1 MDLKKSIKQG
11 GFTLAEIMVTIAVLG
26 IISLAVIDQ
35 VKVAN
40 SSKRESNE
48 QAIINN
54 IYSRV
59 AIELSRQ
66 QTCSSIGAGT
76 LGNLGNKPIN
86 GNITTLYD
94 SAGAPMLVTNQTYG
108 MAGGLYASASKGSN
122 TVKVES
128 MRTYAGT
135 TGNEVFLEI
144 NFSLLKGWLPPAF
157 LNVVNKNSITLK
169 LNMVPDNIAA
179 PTTIKYCF
187 ADITTSITAA
197 VRLSCIGNGSY
208 FIEPSAGFPYG
219 QCWVG
224 EIAGENV
231 TCPSGKYIQKIATVG
246 GKLVPTCLGMTIS
259 CAVAGKV
266 ITGFDSSGTPICD
279 WPFPTCSPGEV
290 LVKSSIGKYVCSNAS
305 VGCGP
310 NYALQG
316 WNADGTIKCAP
327 MYPAKTCAGGYV
339 VGTTAGNVQCA
350 TGYVTPVT
358 CPAGQYIS
366 GTSSTGV
373 PTCSPY
379 INLANITCTGG
390 MVADGFDSNGNLHC
404 IYPDRLLTC
413 GGATSP
419 SGKRFSMCPG
429 TVMNRDGGT
438 NSYCKIVAASCP
450 AGWTPCSAWG
460 VSYASTASSCLD
472 SDSGCSYSTS
482 YYNSVYGSSSPR
494 RVYGTG
500 VFQNPMS
507 GSQRTP
513 TCVYWTRQSGSWNK
527 NCNPNYGWIA
537 GAPTAINEVGCY

>member
-40 SSKRESNE
+40 TSKRESNE

-59 AIELSRQ
+59 AVELSRQ
-66 QTCSSIGAGT
+66 QTCSRTGAT
-76 LGNLGNKPIN
+76 GNLGDKPVT
-86 GNITTLYD
+86 GAITSLYD
-94 SAGAPMLVTNQTYG
+94 STGAPMLVTNGTYG
-108 MAGGLYASASKGSN
+108 MTGGLYASASKGSN
-122 TVKVES
+122 TVKVVS
-128 MRTYAGT
+128 MRTYAGST
-135 TGNEVFLEI
+135 NNEVFLEI
-144 NFSLLKGWLPPAF
+144 NFNLLNGWLPPAF

-169 LNMVPDNIAA
+169 LNMVPD
-179 PTTIKYCF
+179 TTVVPPNIKYCF
-187 ADITTSITAA
+187 ADVTTSITAA

-208 FIEPSAGFPYG
+208 FIEPSPGFPYG

-224 EIAGENV
+224 EVAGETT
-231 TCPSGKYIQKIATVG
+231 TCPSGKYIQKIATAG
-246 GKLVPTCLGMTIS
+246 GKLVATCVGMNLA
-259 CAVAGKV
+259 CATPGQV
-266 ITGFDSSGTPICD
+266 ITGFSSTGTPNCD
-279 WPFPTCSPGEV
+279 WPFPTCNPGEV
-290 LVKSSIGKYVCSNAS
+290 IVKSGTLNRYVCSNAS
-305 VGCGP
+305 LGCGP

-316 WNADGTIKCAP
+316 WNTDGSINCQP
-327 MYPAKTCAGGYV
+327 LYPAKTCPSGYV

-350 TGYVTPVT
+350 TGYVQPVT

-373 PTCSPY
+373 PTCSPF

-390 MVADGFDSNGNLHC
+390 MVADGFDVNGNLHC

-438 NSYCKIVAASCP
+438 NSYCRMSGSSCP
-450 AGWTPCSAWG
+450 AGWTPCSSWG
-460 VSYASTASSCLD
+460 VSYTTTASVCND
-472 SDSGCSYSTS
+472 GNSGCSYSVT
-482 YYNSVYGSSSPR
+482 YGR
-494 RVYGTG
+494 TAYGTG

-507 GSQRTP
+507 GSQRQAQ
-513 TCVYWTRQSGSWNK
+513 CYYWARNSGPWVKS
-527 NCNPNYGWIA
+527 CTGYYGWVV
-537 GAPTAINEVGCY
+537 GAPSAINEVGCY